1 MLVGRE
7 KETEQLLRA
16 LDKPEAQ
23 LIAVYGRRC
32 IGKTYLIRETF
43 GKLFTSQHA
52 GAYGYAGRRPSH
64 DDHGPRPGT
73 QRVC

>member
-32 IGKTYLIRETF
+32 IGKAYLIRETF
-43 GKLFTSQHA
+43 GKLYLSA
-52 GAYGYAGRRPSH
+52 CGRLRVRGTPSIL
-64 DDHGPRPGT
+64 R
-73 QRVC
+73 